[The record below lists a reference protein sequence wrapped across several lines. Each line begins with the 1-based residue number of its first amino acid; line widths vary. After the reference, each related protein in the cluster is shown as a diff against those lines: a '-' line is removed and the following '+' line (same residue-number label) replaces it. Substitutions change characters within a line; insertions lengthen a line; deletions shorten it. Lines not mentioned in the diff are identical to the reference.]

1 MKNKNIYFM
10 VGQLSMA
17 IGVLLDI
24 FVKDSRPISFVS
36 GLFIGLSLVFNLA
49 FGLGLRKDKAN

>member
-1 MKNKNIYFM
+1 M

-17 IGVLLDI
+17 IGVLLNI